1 MGLVLSNVD
10 VVYGGVIQVLRSA
23 NLEVPDGQMVVLLG
37 SNGAGKTTTLKA
49 ISGLLHSDLGAVT
62 AGRIVFDGADIT
74 DGDPAA
80 IFGRGIVQ
88 VLEGRKVLEHLTVE
102 QNLMVGA
109 HKRGDQKAVAADLE
123 RVFEYFPRLPDLL
136 KRTAGYLSGGEMQ
149 MLLIGRALMARPKLL
164 ILDEPS
170 MGLAPIL
177 VEQLFQAISRIKR
190 EEGLTVLL
198 VEQNARAAISQ
209 CDYGYVM
216 DGGRIVLHGTREQ
229 LENNQDV
236 QEFYLGY
243 AGAEGRSRFQNIKH
257 YRRRKRWLG

>member
-10 VVYGGVIQVLRSA
+10 VVYSGVIQVLRSA

-37 SNGAGKTTTLKA
+37 SNGAGKTTTLRA
-49 ISGLLHSDLGAVT
+49 ISGLLGPELGRVT
-62 AGRIVFDGADIT
+62 AGRISFNGHDLT
-74 DGDPAA
+74 NGDPCDV
-80 IFGRGIVQ
+80 FGRGIVQ
-88 VLEGRKVLEHLTVE
+88 VLEGRRVLGHLTVE
-102 QNLMVGA
+102 QNLLVGA
-109 HKRGDQKAVAADLE
+109 HRRRDQGEARKDLQ
-123 RVFEYFPRLPDLL
+123 RIFGYFPRLPELL
-136 KRTAGYLSGGEMQ
+136 GRTAGYLSGGEMQ

-170 MGLAPIL
+170 MGLAPQL
-177 VEQLFQAISRIKR
+177 VKQLFATIGRIKR

-198 VEQNARAAISQ
+198 VEQNARAAIGQ

-229 LENNQDV
+229 LSSNQDV
-236 QEFYLGY
+236 QEFYLGLS
-243 AGAEGRSRFQNIKH
+243 GEEGRSRFRNIKH

>member
-62 AGRIVFDGADIT
+62 AGRIVFDATDIT
-74 DGDPAA
+74 NGDPVD
-80 IFGRGIVQ
+80 IFGRGVVQ
-88 VLEGRKVLEHLTVE
+88 VMEGRKVLEHLTVE

-109 HKRGDQKAVAADLE
+109 HRRSDQKSVKADLD
-123 RVFEYFPRLPDLL
+123 RVYGYFPKLPGLL

-164 ILDEPS
+164 VLDEPS
-170 MGLAPIL
+170 MGLAPVL
-177 VEQLFQAISRIKR
+177 VEQLFQAIGRIKQ
-190 EEGLTVLL
+190 EEGLTILL
-198 VEQNARAAISQ
+198 VEQNARAAIAQ

-216 DGGRIVLHGTREQ
+216 DGGRIVLHGTRAQ

-243 AGAEGRSRFQNIKH
+243 AGAEGRNRFQNIKH

>member
-1 MGLVLSNVD
+1 MGLSLSNVD

-23 NLEVPDGQMVVLLG
+23 NLEAPDGSMVVLLG
-37 SNGAGKTTTLKA
+37 ANGAGKTTTLKA
-49 ISGLLHSDLGAVT
+49 ISGLLSADLGEVT
-62 AGRIVFDGADIT
+62 AGRILLDGEDIAN
-74 DGDPAA
+74 GDPVS
-80 IFGRGIVQ
+80 IFGRGVVQ

-109 HKRGDQKAVAADLE
+109 HLRSDAAAVRQD
-123 RVFEYFPRLPDLL
+123 RDKVFDYFPRLPHLL
-136 KRTAGYLSGGEMQ
+136 TRTAGYLSGGEMQ
-149 MLLIGRALMARPKLL
+149 MLLIGRALMARPRIL

-177 VEQLFQAISRIKR
+177 VEQLFETIGRIRR

-198 VEQNARAAISQ
+198 VEQNARAAIAQ

-216 DGGRIVLHGTREQ
+216 DGGRVVLHGTREQ
-229 LENNQDV
+229 LEGNQDV
-236 QEFYLGY
+236 QEFYLGLSRM
-243 AGAEGRSRFQNIKH
+243 EGGGYRDVKH

>member
-49 ISGLLHSDLGAVT
+49 ISGLLHSDLGKVT
-62 AGRIVFDGADIT
+62 AGRIVFDGADVT
-74 DGDPAA
+74 NGDPAD

-109 HKRGDQKAVAADLE
+109 HRRTDHKAVKDDLA
-123 RVFEYFPRLPDLL
+123 RVYGYFPRLPDLL

-149 MLLIGRALMARPKLL
+149 MVLIGRALLAKPKLL

-177 VEQLFQAISRIKR
+177 VEQLFQTIGRIKR
-190 EEGLTVLL
+190 EEGLTILL
-198 VEQNARAAISQ
+198 VEQNARAAINQ

-216 DGGRIVLHGTREQ
+216 DGGRIVLHGTRAQ

-243 AGAEGRSRFQNIKH
+243 AGAEGRNRFQNIKH